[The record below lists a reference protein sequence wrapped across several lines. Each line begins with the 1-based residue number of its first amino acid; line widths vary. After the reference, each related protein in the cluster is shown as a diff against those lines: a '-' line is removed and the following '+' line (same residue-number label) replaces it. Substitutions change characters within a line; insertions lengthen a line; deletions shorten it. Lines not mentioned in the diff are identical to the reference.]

1 MAKNEA
7 KKTKKEKKINEQKIE
22 VSIIEEAKDEDGTE
36 GK

>member
-7 KKTKKEKKINEQKIE
+7 KKTKKEKIINEQKIE